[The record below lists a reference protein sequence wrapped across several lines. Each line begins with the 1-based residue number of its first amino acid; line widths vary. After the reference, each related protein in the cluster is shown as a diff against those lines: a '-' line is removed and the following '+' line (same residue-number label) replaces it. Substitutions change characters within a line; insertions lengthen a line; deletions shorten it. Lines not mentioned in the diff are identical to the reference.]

1 MRFDVKWTILCLTC
15 GTLLHVSRFDIQVSN
30 YYKRHKHW
38 FQEEDLDLVPEN
50 SAVVSPS
57 LNSVPCCIIFTF
69 LMNSIS
75 HVCISSLSSFIFCCI
90 IYHIICHYY
99 FRSSP
104 CSEIHTIGKSLSLS
118 LNTIFTFLNMY
129 ISCMY
134 VISFFYNIYNT

>member
-1 MRFDVKWTILCLTC
+1 MSNGPFCMCLTC

-50 SAVVSPS
+50 SAVVSLS
-57 LNSVPCCIIFTF
+57 LNNVPRCIIFTF
-69 LMNSIS
+69 A
-75 HVCISSLSSFIFCCI
+75 HVCISSLPSFIFCCTT
-90 IYHIICHYY
+90 IYTLYVITSLGRCHVQ
-99 FRSSP
+99 RS
-104 CSEIHTIGKSLSLS
+104 IRLVSLSLS